1 MFSGIVSLK
10 NGIRIGV
17 DEMHDVDTVSVY
29 VCVGVGSRFESR
41 DLNGV
46 SHFLEHMAFKG
57 TQKRNYQEIAETIDA
72 VGGVMNA
79 YTSKETT
86 CYYIKLLKED
96 VEIAF
101 DILSDILKNS
111 TFLESE
117 IEKER
122 DVILQEMAAN
132 NDTPNDVAYDIFG
145 EVTFGDTSLGRTI
158 LGLEKNIKSFKKG
171 DFVNYIKRF
180 YKNNRIVISVAGNVS
195 TDLVVGLSEKY
206 FGSFDNDGQNDECES
221 AIYNGGV
228 VVKSKKDLEQ
238 TQFLIGFKS
247 HSYTNLRSFYETQI
261 ASAVLGDGMSS
272 RLFQSIREELGL
284 VYSIYTFGEYYK
296 DSGVFGIYAG
306 TNAGSVVKLIN
317 AVYGELKKFVTD
329 GVYDKEMQK
338 VVKQFTVGLAM
349 SSESTNHRAQRLGS
363 NMLKYGRYISN
374 EEIMDVVHSIEKEDV
389 VENMIGVL
397 KHKPSV
403 VCYGSIDDNVANE
416 MKDACD
422 KFLF

>member
-10 NGIRIGV
+10 NGIRVGV

-29 VCVGVGSRFESR
+29 VCVGVGSRFENR

-57 TQKRNYQEIAETIDA
+57 TEKRNYQEIAETIDS
-72 VGGVMNA
+72 VGGVINA

-101 DILSDILKNS
+101 DVLSDILKNS

-122 DVILQEMAAN
+122 EVILQEMAAN

-158 LGLEKNIKSFKKG
+158 LGLEKNIKSFKKD

-180 YKNNRIVISVAGNVS
+180 YKNNRIIISVAGNVS
-195 TDLVVGLSEKY
+195 TEKIVNFSERY
-206 FGSFDNDGQNDECES
+206 FGSFDNDGQNDDCEN
-221 AIYNGGV
+221 AIYNGGL

-238 TQFLIGFKS
+238 TQFLIGFRS
-247 HSYTNLRSFYETQI
+247 HAYTNLRSFYETQI
-261 ASAVLGDGMSS
+261 ASAILGDGMSS

-284 VYSIYTFGEYYK
+284 VYSIYTFGEYYR
-296 DSGVFGIYAG
+296 DNGIFGIYAG
-306 TNAGSVVKLIN
+306 TNAGSVIKLTN
-317 AVYGELKKFVTD
+317 AVYDELKKFITD
-329 GVYDKEMQK
+329 GIYDKEMQK
-338 VVKQFTVGLAM
+338 VVKQFAVGLAM

-363 NMLKYGRYISN
+363 NILKYGRYISN
-374 EEIMDVVHSIEKEDV
+374 EEIMDVVHSVKKGDV
-389 VENMIGVL
+389 IENMRGVL
-397 KHKPSV
+397 KQKPSI
-403 VCYGSIDDNVANE
+403 VCYGSIDENVSNE
-416 MKDACD
+416 ITEVCT